1 MINEGVKNFCNE
13 DLSLIENY
21 EKAIEDKEQTWD
33 CHHRKGTIVSKKEL
47 IENNEYYN
55 RPASELIFLP
65 KKEHISLHKKG
76 KHHTE
81 EAKRKMSAAKQGKP
95 SWNKGKKCKPHS
107 PETKLKMSIAHKGKT
122 NFLGK
127 HHTEEAK
134 RKMSESLRGKHLSEE
149 HKRKVAESRK
159 LGRWFN
165 NGIKNVFVKECHDSL
180 GKGMIKKT
188 LV

>member
-47 IENNEYYN
+47 IEKNEYYN

-76 KHHTE
+76 KQCSDET
-81 EAKRKMSAAKQGKP
+81 KRKISAAKQGKP
-95 SWNKGKKCKPHS
+95 SWNKGKPLSEEAKR
-107 PETKLKMSIAHKGKT
+107 KMSIAHKGKT
-122 NFLGK
+122 SFLGK

-159 LGRWFN
+159 FGRWFN
-165 NGIKNVFVKECHDSL
+165 NGIKNVFVKECPE
-180 GKGMIKKT
+180 GFVKGRLKKT